1 MREPIRS
8 IFVESRAWYDKSG
21 GNSYFSN
28 RIHVNGRIVIET
40 PLRLGYDTAYL
51 WDALRELFNRELIS
65 EPLGTYYLRQKV
77 DFYHVQNSVPK
88 REMFKD
94 TWAAEDLTE
103 RFEAIA

>member
-8 IFVESRAWYDKSG
+8 ILVESRAWFDKSG

-40 PLRLGYDTAYL
+40 PLRYGYDTQYL
-51 WDALRELFNRELIS
+51 WDALKELWQNGLLESPIG
-65 EPLGTYYLRQKV
+65 PYHLRQKV

-94 TWAAEDLTE
+94 TWAAEDLAE